1 MHGIGEQERGSTL
14 VQFCEPVYRWLDEW
28 FLNVSRSWAHTG
40 LGFGQYSEWGARQF
54 EARKTAWTPDSLAD
68 YHETLRRT
76 VLRSPVGDI
85 PAGAPALEDVANDVT
100 NGIFAA
106 RATLRDAWA
115 REQDGAAPSHARLD
129 LHAVGTDG
137 TPHASCWLM
146 AESWWAQTFFEPTF
160 RELTHWL
167 LTIIPWTLGVSGSE

>member
-1 MHGIGEQERGSTL
+1 MHGIGEQERCSTL

-54 EARKTAWTPDSLAD
+54 EARKT
-68 YHETLRRT
+68 
-76 VLRSPVGDI
+76 
-85 PAGAPALEDVANDVT
+85 
-100 NGIFAA
+100 
-106 RATLRDAWA
+106 
-115 REQDGAAPSHARLD
+115 
-129 LHAVGTDG
+129 
-137 TPHASCWLM
+137 
-146 AESWWAQTFFEPTF
+146 F